1 MQNTLA
7 VEKVSKRYDRFTLD
21 DISFEIPRGKIVG
34 LIGEN
39 GAGKSTTI
47 KAVLGLITKDSGTVT
62 MLGKQNR
69 DIDNSVR
76 NQISVV
82 FDGSS
87 FPEGLSPKHLN
98 RIFKNIYAEWDEAG
112 YYDLLKKLDLPE
124 KQKIKLFSKGMKMK
138 LSIAVSLSHKSK
150 LLILDEATTGLDPI
164 VRDDILDLF
173 LDFVKNGENSIL
185 VSSHITSDL
194 EKIAD
199 YIVFIHGGKV
209 LFCKSKEAL
218 KQNYGIV
225 RCDEE
230 QYDLIAQPDIV
241 AARKHGREWEILVDN
256 RDRVQEKYPELVV
269 EAAAIDD
276 IMLLYIKGEEK

>member
-7 VEKVSKRYDRFTLD
+7 VENVSKRYDRFTLD
-21 DISFEIPRGKIVG
+21 DISFEVPRGKIVG

-47 KAVLGLITKDSGTVT
+47 KAILGLIEKDAGTVT

-98 RIFKNIYAEWDEAG
+98 SIFKNIYAQWDEAG
-112 YYDLLKKLDLPE
+112 YYALLKKLRLPE
-124 KQKIKLFSKGMKMK
+124 NQKIKLFSKGMKMK

-150 LLILDEATTGLDPI
+150 FLVLDEATTGLDPV

-173 LDFVKNGENSIL
+173 MDFVKNGENSIL

-199 YIVFIHGGKV
+199 YIVFIHAGKV
-209 LFCKSKEAL
+209 LFCESKEKL

-230 QYDLIAQPDIV
+230 QYVLIAPPDMV
-241 AARKHGREWEILVDN
+241 TARKHGKEWEILVDS
-256 RDRVQEKYPELVV
+256 REMIQKKYPELVV
-269 EAAAIDD
+269 EPAAIDD
-276 IMLLYIKGEEK
+276 IMLLYIKGEET